1 MRSEEFRLRPWR
13 PWRSRRRG
21 RLRGGVVPSGQMRG
35 SAEPSVAQ
43 KAVLALKPYVS
54 SIPDATPKKM
64 PSPKEAEPSPS
75 EIPGDTPDALPS
87 PSWFDRQ
94 MIPGVKN
101 LYLALGGVALILL
114 VVLKK
119 KKTP

>member
-1 MRSEEFRLRPWR
+1 
-13 PWRSRRRG
+13 
-21 RLRGGVVPSGQMRG
+21 VPLGQMRG

-54 SIPDATPKKM
+54 SIPEAM
-64 PSPKEAEPSPS
+64 PKEAPSQREAEPAPS
-75 EIPGDTPDALPS
+75 EIPVDTPDALPS

-101 LYLALGGVALILL
+101 LYLALGGVALVLL